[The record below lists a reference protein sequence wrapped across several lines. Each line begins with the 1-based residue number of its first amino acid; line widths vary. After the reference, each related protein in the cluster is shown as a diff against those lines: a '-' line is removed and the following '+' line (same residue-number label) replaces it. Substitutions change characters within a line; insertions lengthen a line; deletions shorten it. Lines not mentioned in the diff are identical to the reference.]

1 MKTLIIGSSGMLGE
15 VLKKVFINESIE
27 FITHDRTKENNT
39 YIDEKNYKK
48 ELDLKLITYKPKII
62 INLVAKTDIL
72 ECEKNPQKAFQVNV
86 DILKHL
92 VVNIDKNKTHLIHI
106 STDQVYSGIGPH
118 TEKVVDPCNVYA
130 ITKYTSELI
139 AKQVNSTILR
149 TNFVGRS
156 LIKKRLS
163 LSDWVIDS
171 FLKTK
176 KKFTLYKD
184 IRFSPLHSNFLC
196 KIISKISSKQIS
208 GTFNLGSKNSIS
220 KADFALALAKKLNLR
235 NDYVEINSYLN
246 QNNAVKRPLD
256 MSLDIKK
263 FEKKFKIYLPTI
275 EETIDQVAHDYLDL
289 KDL

>member
-15 VLKKVFINESIE
+15 VLKKVFIDESIE
-27 FITHDRTKENNT
+27 FITHDRSKERKT
-39 YIDEKNYKK
+39 YIDENYKK

-62 INLVAKTDIL
+62 INLVALTDIL
-72 ECEKNPQKAFQVNV
+72 ECEKNPQKAFQANV

-92 VVNIDKNKTHLIHI
+92 VINIDKNKTHLIHI
-106 STDQVYSGIGPH
+106 STDQVYNGKGPH
-118 TEKVVDPCNVYA
+118 NEKIVDPCNVYA

-139 AKQVNSTILR
+139 AKQVNATILR

-163 LSDWVIDS
+163 LSDWVIES
-171 FLKTK
+171 FK
-176 KKFTLYKD
+176 KQEKFTLYKD

-196 KIISKISSKQIS
+196 KIISKISFKKIS

-220 KADFALALAKKLNLR
+220 KADFALALANKLNLR
-235 NDYVEINSYLN
+235 NDYVEIDSYLN
-246 QNNAVKRPLD
+246 QTSEIKRPLD
-256 MSLDIKK
+256 MSLNIKK

-275 EETIDQVAHDYLDL
+275 EETIDQVAHDYLDF

>member
-171 FLKTK
+171 FK
-176 KKFTLYKD
+176 KQEKFTLYKD